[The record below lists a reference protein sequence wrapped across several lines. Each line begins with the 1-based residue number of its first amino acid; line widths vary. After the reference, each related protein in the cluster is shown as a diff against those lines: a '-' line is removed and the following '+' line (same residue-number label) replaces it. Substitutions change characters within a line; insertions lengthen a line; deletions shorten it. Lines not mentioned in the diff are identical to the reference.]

1 VPLVRRLIALVMV
14 GLLGGLTP
22 AAYADP
28 PDPTWLGGYWDDD
41 DFDTAVDFITS
52 AAAVV
57 APPVSEA
64 NPAAASDERVEPA
77 DLLVRAFALQTL
89 ASPRAPP
96 VNLAPFS

>member
-1 VPLVRRLIALVMV
+1 VRRVRCLVALVLV
-14 GLLGGLTP
+14 SLLGGLTP

-28 PDPTWLGGYWDDD
+28 PDATWLGGYWDDD
-41 DFDTAVDFITS
+41 DFDAAVDFITS
-52 AAAVV
+52 AAAVL

-64 NPAAASDERVEPA
+64 QPVSASDERIEPA

-96 VNLAPFS
+96 VSSSPSS

>member
-22 AAYADP
+22 TAYADP
-28 PDPTWLGGYWDDD
+28 PDPTWLGGYWDDG
-41 DFDTAVDFITS
+41 DFDTAIDFITS

-57 APPVSEA
+57 APPVGEA
-64 NPAAASDERVEPA
+64 NPVPASGERVEPA
-77 DLLVRAFALQTL
+77 DLCVRAFALQTL

-96 VNLAPFS
+96 VIPSPSS

>member
-1 VPLVRRLIALVMV
+1 MPLVRCLVALVMV

-28 PDPTWLGGYWDDD
+28 PDPTWLAGYWDDD

-52 AAAVV
+52 AAAVL
-57 APPVSEA
+57 APPVIETK
-64 NPAAASDERVEPA
+64 PVPASDERVEPA
-77 DLLVRAFALQTL
+77 GLVVRAFALQTL

-96 VNLAPFS
+96 VGPSSHS

>member
-1 VPLVRRLIALVMV
+1 VPLVRRLIALVLV

-52 AAAVV
+52 ATAVA
-57 APPVSEA
+57 APPVGET
-64 NPAAASDERVEPA
+64 NPVSASDERVEPA
-77 DLLVRAFALQTL
+77 DLCVRAIALQTL

-96 VNLAPFS
+96 VSLSPSS

>member
-1 VPLVRRLIALVMV
+1 MPLVRCLIALVIV

-52 AAAVV
+52 ASAVS
-57 APPVSEA
+57 APPVIDA
-64 NPAAASDERVEPA
+64 NPVPASDERIEPA
-77 DLLVRAFALQTL
+77 DHVVRAFALQTL

-96 VNLAPFS
+96 VGSSSHS